1 MAKNY
6 RKEEIELIRKIP
18 AKILHQRLWQ
28 TECTVS
34 MHWHKHIEINLMLEG
49 EAEFTVDGTKRLLS
63 PGDFIIINS
72 GDIHMGTAR
81 SEIPL
86 KERHQEL
93 VTILWDYNFLHGY
106 VDHLSALRFE
116 MPQSSELRQGLR
128 ELILEIDRAY
138 TRKDLCYEMEITS
151 TLLQIGSILLRHCL
165 VSEEKLPES
174 RRRKNLKSIQDAVH
188 YIEKHYATDL
198 TLETIAQQVHLSQ
211 VYFSQKFKQA
221 TGVTYHDYLVNCRVK
236 NSLKDIRNT
245 DLTITEI
252 AYKNGFPNVKSFI
265 AYFKK
270 EYNTTPQKYRRTIEE
285 FSFLAP
291 KTPE

>member
-34 MHWHKHIEINLMLEG
+34 MHWHKHVEIDLMLAG
-49 EAEFTVDGTKRLLS
+49 EAEFTVDGTKSLLA

-81 SEIPL
+81 PEIPL

-93 VTILWDYNFLHGY
+93 VTILWDYDFLHGY

-116 MPQSSELRQGLR
+116 MPQTNELRQMLR
-128 ELILEIDRAY
+128 GLILEIDSAY
-138 TRKDLCYEMEITS
+138 TQKKLCFEMEITS
-151 TLLQIGSILLRHCL
+151 ALLQIGSILLRHCL
-165 VSEEKLPES
+165 VGEEKLPEGVS
-174 RRRKNLKSIQDAVH
+174 KKNLKVIQDAVH
-188 YIEKHYATDL
+188 YIEKHYTANL
-198 TLETIAQQVHLSQ
+198 TLEAIAQQTHLSP
-211 VYFSQKFKQA
+211 VYFSQKFKQL

-270 EYNTTPQKYRRTIEE
+270 EYNTTPQKYRKAVEE
-285 FSFLAP
+285 DSRIV
-291 KTPE
+291 